1 MNALKI
7 LTLSI
12 IGGVAICLLTGLF
25 SNMPTPLLGA
35 EHYGYPLAW
44 LFRLIIAPEYFPWHV
59 DAVAL
64 IADVV
69 VWSVV
74 VGAVL
79 FLWTKIKH

>member
-1 MNALKI
+1 
-7 LTLSI
+7 
-12 IGGVAICLLTGLF
+12 
-25 SNMPTPLLGA
+25 MPTPLLGA
-35 EHYGYPLAW
+35 EHYGYPIAW
-44 LFRLIIAPEYFPWHV
+44 LFRLILAPEYFPWHV

-64 IADVV
+64 IADAV